1 MNHATTTPWKPI
13 LAGLAAVSTL
23 VLSGCGGGS
32 SGNADSSSSQGLTP
46 ITFQLNSPAAGY
58 NSGFE
63 LALVNGYYKDAGLDV
78 KIEPGNGSANTAQ
91 LVAAGQ
97 IDIAYADSAAVMGLV
112 KDGAPITIV
121 STILQSNP
129 NQVTALKKSGI
140 TSIEQIKGKKVA
152 VPNGYSQAAMFPLV
166 LGSIGLTADDIDEVN
181 MPAESMVA
189 ALLQGQVDVILGS
202 IDNFGVQLKQQGAD
216 TVNFLFSDN
225 GAATVSTSIIASNSF
240 LAKNPEA
247 VRQFVSASLKG
258 WYAAIDDN
266 AAALTAMSKVFP
278 DANPELGQGQLDAT
292 EVLMCANDAK
302 FIGKATPEQWGKT
315 VENLSAIGILPKDKP
330 ATDYYSLDYVPTE
343 SELRACPIA

>member
-1 MNHATTTPWKPI
+1 MKHATTTLWKLV
-13 LAGLAAVSTL
+13 LAGLAAVL
-23 VLSGCGGGS
+23 VFVLSGCGGGDANDSGS
-32 SGNADSSSSQGLTP
+32 SASEGLTP
-46 ITFQLNSPAAGY
+46 VTFQLNSPAAGY

-112 KDGAPITIV
+112 KDGAKITVV

-129 NQVTALKKSGI
+129 NQVTALAKSGI
-140 TSIEQIKGKKVA
+140 TSIDQIKGKKVA

-166 LGSIGLTADDIDEVN
+166 LKSIGLTASDIDEVN

-189 ALLQGQVDVILGS
+189 SLLQGQVDVILGS

-216 TVNFLFSDN
+216 TVDFPFSDH
-225 GAATVSTSIIASNSF
+225 GAATVSTSIIASDSF

-247 VRQFVSASLKG
+247 VRAFVSASLKG
-258 WYAAIDDN
+258 WSAAIDDN
-266 AAALTAMSKVFP
+266 DAALAAMSKVFP
-278 DANPELGQGQLDAT
+278 DATAELGQGQLDAT
-292 EVLMCANDAK
+292 EVLMCANGAK
-302 FIGKATPEQWGKT
+302 FIGKASPEQWATT
-315 VENLSAIGILPKDKP
+315 VENLAAIGTLPTDKP
-330 ATDYYSLDYVPTE
+330 ATDYYSLDYVPKE
-343 SELRACPIA
+343 SELRACPIS